1 MKVLFLI
8 PYPLHKAPSQRFR
21 FEQYLSFFQQ
31 NGYQCIAEPFLSEAT
46 WNIFYKNGNHF
57 KKAGGICKGFVNR
70 IKLLFKIKEFDIIF
84 IHREACFIGPA
95 IFEWAYSLLSNRK
108 IIFDFDDAI
117 WLHDVSDANIALGW
131 LKSPAK
137 TATIIQKAGSIIA
150 GNAYLAE
157 YAKKFNQN
165 TFIIPTTIDTN
176 YHKPKAKGETK
187 DYITLGWTGSSTTI
201 KHFEEI
207 IPVLKKIKNKYKEKV
222 RILLISDKSLKSE
235 AIGLEFITWNKETE
249 IDDLSKIDVGIMP
262 LPDDK
267 WSKGKCGFKGLQYM
281 ALNIPTI
288 MSPVGVNKEII
299 ENRINGFLAS
309 TEEEWIEKLS
319 LLIESQEL
327 REKIGKAGRQ
337 TVIERYSVESQ
348 KENYLAVFNSI
359 AMNKVQHKQ

>member
-1 MKVLFLI
+1 MKILFLT

-21 FEQYLSFFQQ
+21 FEQYLSFLQQ
-31 NGYQCIAEPFLSEAT
+31 NGFHCFSEPFLNEST
-46 WNIFYKNGNHF
+46 WNIFYKKGNYF

-70 IKLLFKIKEFDIIF
+70 IKLLFKIKEFDVIF

-95 IFEWAYSLLSNRK
+95 IFEWAYSLLATKK

-117 WLHDVSDANIALGW
+117 WLRDVSDANVALGW
-131 LKSPAK
+131 LKAPSK
-137 TATIIQKAGSIIA
+137 TSDIIRKAGSIIA
-150 GNAYLAE
+150 GNAYLAS

-176 YHKPKAKGETK
+176 YHKPKVKGGTK
-187 DYITLGWTGSSTTI
+187 NYITLGWTGSSTTI

-207 IPVLKKIKNKYKEKV
+207 IPVLEKIQNKYDQKV
-222 RILLISDKSLKSE
+222 KILLISNKSLKSE
-235 AIGLEFITWNKETE
+235 TISLEFIPWNKETE
-249 IDDLSKIDVGIMP
+249 IDDLAKIDIGIMP

-281 ALNIPTI
+281 AMGIPTI

-299 ENRINGFLAS
+299 ENVINGYLAS

-319 LLIESQEL
+319 LLIENPEL
-327 REKIGKAGRQ
+327 REKTGKAGRQ

-359 AMNKVQHKQ
+359 TQK